1 MLGKLRAFYKERKL
15 KGKISLV
22 FLIGIL
28 AYLLVFTIFILFFYR
43 ISVRKEYIQSRE
55 RAIGELAENL
65 DTQIELINTVSIS
78 IIGNSTVRSF
88 LKETDKTVAM
98 EKQMQTELYQNAF
111 FSDYIE
117 SIYLIDLEGNACFIN
132 YSSIDATR
140 KSSFGSEWRERLME
154 EQGQA
159 VILLNAGGA
168 YLNYSYDVLSLMRAV
183 FDTDSQ
189 KLIGYLVI
197 NMPVD
202 ILADSFENFW
212 EGTDIYIGCEDMEG
226 NLIADKGKRETG
238 DKKSFI
244 EKDFSTVISEGIES
258 SVFVKKHIAESR
270 LVLTYVSRIG
280 FLKSFSLN
288 ILFFLIVFIIIT
300 VILLLI
306 LNQTMTIIVIEP
318 IAKLV
323 NSMERIRE
331 GRLYR
336 VSMQTNNDE
345 IGTLKDTYNAML
357 VRMNQLIEDLLNE
370 ERAKKFLEL
379 DVLHEQIKP
388 HFLYNSLSSIEYL
401 ALTGNL
407 KETVAGIETLERF
420 YRNFLSSGLK
430 NITVEQEIMITKD
443 YLTLQKMR
451 FGDLFDAEFEVED
464 DLKAVPVLKLILQ
477 PLVENSLM
485 HGIYPKGEHGTIKI
499 VVLREAEEML
509 VSVYDDG
516 IGMDEDMIIKVLEE
530 KKESKNFGLKGTI
543 MRIRYHYGIEN
554 FFEISSKSGCYTKIQ
569 LRIPIRMK
577 E

>member
-1 MLGKLRAFYKERKL
+1 M
-15 KGKISLV
+15 
-22 FLIGIL
+22 
-28 AYLLVFTIFILFFYR
+28 VFTIFILFFYR

-212 EGTDIYIGCEDMEG
+212 EDTDIYIGCEDMEG

-388 HFLYNSLSSIEYL
+388 HFLYNSLSSI
-401 ALTGNL
+401 
-407 KETVAGIETLERF
+407 
-420 YRNFLSSGLK
+420 
-430 NITVEQEIMITKD
+430 
-443 YLTLQKMR
+443 
-451 FGDLFDAEFEVED
+451 
-464 DLKAVPVLKLILQ
+464 
-477 PLVENSLM
+477 
-485 HGIYPKGEHGTIKI
+485 
-499 VVLREAEEML
+499 
-509 VSVYDDG
+509 
-516 IGMDEDMIIKVLEE
+516 
-530 KKESKNFGLKGTI
+530 
-543 MRIRYHYGIEN
+543 
-554 FFEISSKSGCYTKIQ
+554 
-569 LRIPIRMK
+569 
-577 E
+577 